1 MVLVW
6 RVEGLVKSFMVL
18 GWREEGLVGSL
29 MVLGWV
35 VESLIGSLI
44 LFIWSIVNLCYG
56 VDKRKSE
63 WKDNEGVGVGESTDI
78 RNRSAWLGKN
88 I

>member
-1 MVLVW
+1 MVSAW
-6 RVEGLVKSFMVL
+6 RVEGLAKSLMVS
-18 GWREEGLVGSL
+18 GWREEGLAGSL
-29 MVLGWV
+29 MVSGWAA
-35 VESLIGSLI
+35 ESLTGSLI
-44 LFIWSIVNLCYG
+44 SLTWSTVNLCYG

-88 I
+88 T